1 MLCGNILARLDSALG
16 RARWGVSGALLP
28 EIRLCGVEFP
38 TESFSSTGACLCLVL
53 IGHRATNGYEPRQV
67 REEAAVSIAV
77 CVVVIS
83 DQSANAGGP

>member
-1 MLCGNILARLDSALG
+1 VCRFDSALG
-16 RARWGVSGALLP
+16 RARWGVSGALSP

-38 TESFSSTGACLCLVL
+38 TESFSSTGTCPWLVL

-77 CVVVIS
+77 CVVDIS
-83 DQSANAGGP
+83 DRSYNADGP